1 VGWVERWR
9 VLPQYMNVLNI
20 CLAMLDRH
28 AVSMFRVADCGL
40 GDY

>member
-1 VGWVERWR
+1 MQRGR
-9 VLPQYMNVLNI
+9 VSPPCMNVLNI

-28 AVSMFRVADCGL
+28 AVSMVRVADCGL